1 VLDYFDSKK
10 AYVTHG
16 GRRLGAGRKKIGN
29 VRMQIFVS
37 EKVRRLIERKARKEG
52 KTLSAVIEEQFA

>member
-1 VLDYFDSKK
+1 
-10 AYVTHG
+10 
-16 GRRLGAGRKKIGN
+16 
-29 VRMQIFVS
+29 MQIFVS